1 MALITELLPELD
13 PMVLAG
19 CLVRDPREVAWTLRQ
34 LEDVGG
40 RIALFDANEPA
51 RRVPARLATVTSD
64 QVEFAGSGEP
74 LNGHDLM
81 VGSRILVVGHLR
93 DIKIQF
99 EVVGATRTGS
109 RNDPALRC
117 RLPETL
123 YRIQR
128 RASHRVRIDPVDGIR
143 LRMKV
148 DAPHPSE
155 AGKRVKVEKIYPVVD
170 LSTDGVCFQWSREA
184 PAPEMGTRFGEV
196 WLESKDWE
204 PIASWLEVVR
214 VTGSEKAVS
223 RTIGCH
229 LGVAPESATT
239 LARSL
244 ISLQRRGKS

>member
-13 PMVLAG
+13 PRVLAG

-34 LEDVGG
+34 LEDAGG
-40 RIALFDANEPA
+40 RIALFDASQPV

-64 QVEFAGSGEP
+64 QIELAGSGEP
-74 LNGHDLM
+74 LDSHDLM
-81 VGSRILVVGHLR
+81 DGSRILVVGHLR

-99 EVVGATRTGS
+99 ELAGATRTGS
-109 RNDPALRC
+109 RNDPAIRC
-117 RLPETL
+117 RLPATL

-128 RASHRVRIDPVDGIR
+128 RASHRVRIDPVDGMQ

-155 AGKRVKVEKIYPVVD
+155 PGKRVKIEKIYPVVN
-170 LSTDGVCFQWSREA
+170 LSTDGVCFQWSGEA
-184 PAPEMGTRFGEV
+184 PVPELGTRFGEV
-196 WLESKDWE
+196 WLESREWT
-204 PIASWLEVVR
+204 PIACWLEVVR
-214 VTGSEKAVS
+214 ITGSDKAVN

-239 LARSL
+239 LARTL
-244 ISLQRRGKS
+244 INLQRR